1 MKQLIDDIMAD
12 LQAEGFTKRDWVLAA
27 IGSIAFVLLTGIA
40 GALDNHR
47 AQVLEAVCPEQAGA
61 ACGLH

>member
-1 MKQLIDDIMAD
+1 MAMKQLIDAIMAD

-40 GALDNHR
+40 GAL
-47 AQVLEAVCPEQAGA
+47 E
-61 ACGLH
+61 

>member
-1 MKQLIDDIMAD
+1 MAMKQLIYAIKAD

-40 GALDNHR
+40 GAL
-47 AQVLEAVCPEQAGA
+47 E
-61 ACGLH
+61 